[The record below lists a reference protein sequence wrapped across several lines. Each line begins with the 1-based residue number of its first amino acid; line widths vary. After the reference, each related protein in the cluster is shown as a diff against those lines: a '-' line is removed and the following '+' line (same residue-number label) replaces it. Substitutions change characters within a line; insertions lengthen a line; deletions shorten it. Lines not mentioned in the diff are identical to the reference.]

1 MEVGQLTLTTFINVL
16 VISSMYIVVA
26 LGFAF
31 LFNILGVLNLAHGAV
46 YMAGA
51 YMCYALAVRL
61 GINPWIGMVLAVIV
75 MGLLGLFLEK
85 FAFRPVASDQNRV
98 IVVCVGISVI
108 LQTSVNVVV
117 GKTVDKLPAFV
128 SGIITVGPVSF
139 GAGRLAT
146 FLIGGALLAF
156 MIWFINNTQR
166 GQQMQAV
173 SQNMVAAALHGI
185 NVHRI
190 SGIATVIAFALAV
203 IAGCLMGALL
213 NLNAF
218 MGDAI
223 LLKAIIIL
231 ILGGIGSIGG
241 IFFGGI
247 IIGGLDA
254 VLPVFLEGAMSDAI
268 ALAIIIAIL
277 IVRPQGLFGHEV
289 Q

>member
-1 MEVGQLTLTTFINVL
+1 MQFALTTLVNVL

-51 YMCYALAVRL
+51 YIAYAFAVNL
-61 GINPWIGMVLAVIV
+61 GINNWVAMVIAVVI
-75 MGLLGLFLEK
+75 MAIFGLLLEK
-85 FAFRPVASDQNRV
+85 YGFRPVAKDQNRV
-98 IVVCVGISVI
+98 IVVCIAVSVI
-108 LQTSVNVVV
+108 LTTAVNVLV
-117 GKTVDKLPAFV
+117 GIKVDKLPSFV
-128 SGIITVGPVSF
+128 SGIIEVGPISF
-139 GAGRLAT
+139 SAGRLAT

-156 MIWFINNTQR
+156 MIWFINNTRR

-173 SQNMVAAALHGI
+173 SQNMVAAALIGI
-185 NVHRI
+185 NVNRVAGI
-190 SGIATVIAFALAV
+190 STMIAFSLAV
-203 IAGCLMGALL
+203 VAGCLMAALL

-231 ILGGIGSIGG
+231 ILGGVGSVGG
-241 IFFGGI
+241 IFFAGL

-254 VLPVFLEGAMSDAI
+254 ILPVYVSGSASDAI
-268 ALAIIIAIL
+268 ALGIIIVIL
-277 IVRPQGLFGHEV
+277 IFRPQGFFGHEV